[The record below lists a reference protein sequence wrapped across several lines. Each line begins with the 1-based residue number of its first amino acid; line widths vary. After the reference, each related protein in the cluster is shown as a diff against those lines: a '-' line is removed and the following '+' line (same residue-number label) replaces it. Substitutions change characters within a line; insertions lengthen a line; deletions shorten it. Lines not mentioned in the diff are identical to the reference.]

1 MLGPISNAF
10 SGLTNA
16 SKRFQNSANNL
27 SNFLTSGFKKGQVNS
42 VDSKATGTG
51 ANSISKV
58 NTQGG
63 FLPTNN
69 PLDLAIQGNGFFQV
83 ANSNGSTSFTRSGS
97 FNLDGTGQM
106 VDSSGSPLV
115 PAINI
120 PLDNNG
126 ISVSFEGQVSAQ
138 TPDGIVPAGQIQ
150 LASFTNPSGLS
161 AAGGNLFN
169 ESAASGA
176 PVIGIP
182 GAGSNGTI
190 LSCFLESSNVDIT
203 EEMVDQIVTRATF
216 KGNVKV
222 IKANDEILGSL
233 INIKK

>member
-1 MLGPISNAF
+1 MLGPISKAF

-16 SKRFQNSANNL
+16 SKRLQNSANNL
-27 SNFLTSGFKKGQVNS
+27 SNVLTSGFKKGQVNT
-42 VDSKATGTG
+42 VESKAGG
-51 ANSISKV
+51 IGVNSIFKV

-97 FNLDGTGQM
+97 FSLDGAGQM
-106 VDSSGSPLV
+106 VDSSGNPLV

-120 PLDNNG
+120 PFDNNG
-126 ISVSFEGQVSAQ
+126 ISVSYQGQVSAQ
-138 TPDGIVPAGQIQ
+138 TPDGTVAAGQIQ
-150 LASFTNPSGLS
+150 LASFTNPSDLN

-169 ESAASGA
+169 ESATSGA

-182 GAGSNGTI
+182 GADGKGTV
-190 LSCFLESSNVDIT
+190 LSGFLEGSNVDIT
-203 EEMVDQIVTRATF
+203 EEMIDQIATRAKF
-216 KGNVKV
+216 KANTKV
-222 IKANDEILGSL
+222 IKANDEMLGSL
-233 INIKK
+233 IDIKK